1 MRAKQ
6 WLLLGSVVGALAI
19 VGCGEPKSGV
29 SKENKEYHKET
40 KGAPKWVA
48 GDINHIKID
57 KVEYDGIYLGRG
69 EEDIVD
75 GDVDYATDLATT
87 KARSALASNLKTEL
101 TKEVQEDKARSGGSL
116 SKNSERKIGET
127 VDRVLTASKAVARW
141 VGKDRVWVLVAL
153 DKEIFYK
160 VRQEL
165 GLKAYSK

>member
-1 MRAKQ
+1 MNLRK
-6 WLLLGSVVGALAI
+6 LVLLGGLSGALVI
-19 VGCGEPKSGV
+19 IGCGEPKSGV
-29 SKENKEYHKET
+29 SKENKEYHEQT
-40 KGAPKWVA
+40 KGAPDWVA
-48 GDINHIKID
+48 GNLNHVKID

-101 TKEVQEDKARSGGSL
+101 TKEVQESKTKSGKSI
-116 SKNSERKIGET
+116 SVDSSRDIGEK

-153 DKEIFYK
+153 DKDIFYQ